1 MTESGAKTKNKVLLI
16 LTERCKGCGFCVEF
30 CPQHVLSISK
40 EVNARGY
47 YPVYLNDN
55 DKCTKCNL
63 CGLVCPDFAISV
75 VGDKEAQD

>member
-1 MTESGAKTKNKVLLI
+1 VLLI

-30 CPQHVLSISK
+30 CPQQVLSVSK
-40 EVNARGY
+40 EVNTRGY